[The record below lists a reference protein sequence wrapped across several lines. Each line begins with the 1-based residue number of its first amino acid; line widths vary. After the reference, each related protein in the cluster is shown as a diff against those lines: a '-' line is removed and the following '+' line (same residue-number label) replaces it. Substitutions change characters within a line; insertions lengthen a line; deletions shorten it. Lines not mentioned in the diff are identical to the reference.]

1 MPFVADKVITLMKHI
16 LKKGA
21 DVDIDVEE
29 DAHLKAL
36 ADDGDWGKTI
46 KNKIWTIARMQKM
59 FATLKNESEMLLK
72 IKNMAPDGKIPWGL
86 LLEGWPAIRDALWE
100 F

>member
-21 DVDIDVEE
+21 EVDIDLED

-36 ADDGDWGKTI
+36 ADDGD
-46 KNKIWTIARMQKM
+46 
-59 FATLKNESEMLLK
+59 
-72 IKNMAPDGKIPWGL
+72 
-86 LLEGWPAIRDALWE
+86 
-100 F
+100 

>member
-21 DVDIDVEE
+21 DVDIDLEE

-36 ADDGDWGKTI
+36 AEEGD
-46 KNKIWTIARMQKM
+46 
-59 FATLKNESEMLLK
+59 
-72 IKNMAPDGKIPWGL
+72 
-86 LLEGWPAIRDALWE
+86 
-100 F
+100 

>member
-21 DVDIDVEE
+21 DLDIDTED

-36 ADDGDWGKTI
+36 ADDGDRGKTI
-46 KNKIWTIARMQKM
+46 KNKIRTIARM
-59 FATLKNESEMLLK
+59 
-72 IKNMAPDGKIPWGL
+72 
-86 LLEGWPAIRDALWE
+86 
-100 F
+100 

>member
-21 DVDIDVEE
+21 DVDIDLEE

-36 ADDGDWGKTI
+36 ADEGD
-46 KNKIWTIARMQKM
+46 
-59 FATLKNESEMLLK
+59 
-72 IKNMAPDGKIPWGL
+72 
-86 LLEGWPAIRDALWE
+86 
-100 F
+100 

>member
-21 DVDIDVEE
+21 DVDVDVED

-36 ADDGDWGKTI
+36 AENEDRGKLI
-46 KNKIWTIARMQKM
+46 KGKIKTIARM
-59 FATLKNESEMLLK
+59 
-72 IKNMAPDGKIPWGL
+72 
-86 LLEGWPAIRDALWE
+86 
-100 F
+100 